1 MGLWLTNPITK
12 YWNTSWK
19 PTNMDLTKYDT
30 NQERRNFLQYNVVK
44 GETLCR
50 TILKRDDKK

>member
-19 PTNMDLTKYDT
+19 PTNMHLKYDT
-30 NQERRNFLQYNVVK
+30 LTKKE
-44 GETLCR
+44 ETLCCK
-50 TILKRDDKK
+50 ILKREGRK